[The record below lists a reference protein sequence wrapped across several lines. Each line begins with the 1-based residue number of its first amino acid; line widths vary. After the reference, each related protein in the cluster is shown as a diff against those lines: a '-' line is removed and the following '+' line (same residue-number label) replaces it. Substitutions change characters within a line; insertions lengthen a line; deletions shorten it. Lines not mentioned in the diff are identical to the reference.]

1 MKKTTVKNKLRKK
14 RSTFKNKLRKTS
26 KKNKNLIGGD
36 KPKITF
42 PYTYYYVTREDLE
55 TYKRLNSYINIQ
67 TKYCNW
73 TTTDPPDEIIEF
85 DMPAAT
91 ANMTANF
98 LNNDNEILIIFV
110 RYDIADKLIK
120 GNNPHIQGNPTA
132 TTYFNDLNFLNDQI
146 LGHAKIIKYP
156 TVDILGIYNICVH
169 KITIPVE
176 SDLRYEPKPQK
187 TDTHG
192 KVVSSSG
199 TVLISCT
206 ILAISFLPVTFA
218 LPHTFKYLWLGID
231 LENLQFKKL
240 VHMYTSIGFK
250 YPSISNIM
258 PNGEKIEG
266 MMIMQF
272 FKEITNYT
280 NNIND
285 TIIPEMEALDLY
297 DQYNYKPDKPDKLNL
312 AKEGIFY
319 YNFALD
325 KSAILSLRML
335 PYLSFDLTTMNVKGI
350 NTFDEQLETSGTL
363 ILNNIQDK
371 YYKDMESNFITHVLS
386 LEPISRDDSSIKFNK
401 GDREKKAVIVTPAQ
415 RSFHTHPYIMY
426 DYYNTIMGPP
436 SGGDCQVFVRD
447 VMNYMYDTKKSAIQ
461 EHNPAQ
467 LPVQLR
473 LVVAIEGIYVMS
485 MTETGIE
492 YLKNNED
499 ILSYNKEKFLDYIDG
514 VTETLGKTDIRQKF
528 EWAQHKNDKID
539 PEMVKK
545 EINKYI
551 EFINDVKIN
560 DVKISDD
567 VTIYGVNII
576 QVQFFSW
583 KDIKSDKIIQVYY
596 YNGNNIM
603 ADNETQ
609 FQPRPQQQQQPPPIF
624 GQQQQ
629 PNRQQ
634 QFQPNRQQQQII
646 GQQPN
651 RQPPPIFG
659 QQQQPNRQQQQIIG
673 QQPINILPQQK
684 LTKEEQVK
692 QRLEHQQ
699 RQRDITG

>member
-42 PYTYYYVTREDLE
+42 PYTYYYVTREDL
-55 TYKRLNSYINIQ
+55 TKYNKLNSYINIQ

-73 TTTDPPDEIIEF
+73 TTTPQVSDF
-85 DMPAAT
+85 DMPAADDM
-91 ANMTANF
+91 AANF

-120 GNNPHIQGNPTA
+120 DQHPTT

-169 KITIPVE
+169 KITVQITVHDTLDYKQIKE
-176 SDLRYEPKPQK
+176 KEEK
-187 TDTHG
+187 TTN
-192 KVVSSSG
+192 SG

-206 ILAISFLPVTFA
+206 ILAIAFLPGTFA
-218 LPHTFKYLWLGID
+218 PPHTFKYLWLGID
-231 LENLQFKKL
+231 LENVQFEKL

-285 TIIPEMEALDLY
+285 TIIPEMEAMDLF
-297 DQYNYKPDKPDKLNL
+297 DQYNKYPL
-312 AKEGIFY
+312 AKNGIFY

-350 NTFDEQLETSGTL
+350 NTFDEQVETSGTL

-371 YYKDMESNFITHVLS
+371 YDEDVEYNFITHVLS

-401 GDREKKAVIVTPAQ
+401 GDRELKAVLVTPAQ

-426 DYYNTIMGPP
+426 ENFNSIMGPP
-436 SGGDCQVFVRD
+436 SGGDCKVFVRD
-447 VMNYMYDTKKSAIQ
+447 VMDYMYDTKKSAIQ

-473 LVVAIEGIYVMS
+473 LVVAVEGIYVMS
-485 MTETGIE
+485 MTVAGIE
-492 YLKNNED
+492 YLKNNKD
-499 ILSYNKEKFLDYIDG
+499 ILSYNKEKFLDHISG
-514 VTETLGKTDIRQKF
+514 VTETLYKTDIRQTF
-528 EWAQHKNDKID
+528 EWAKHKDESVA
-539 PEMVKK
+539 PQMVKE
-545 EINKYI
+545 EINKYMK
-551 EFINDVKIN
+551 FINDLKI
-560 DVKISDD
+560 DDIKIGDD

-576 QVQFFSW
+576 KVTFFSW
-583 KDIKSDKIIQVYY
+583 KDIKPNTIIGVQY

-603 ADNETQ
+603 TDNKTQ
-609 FQPRPQQQQQPPPIF
+609 FEQQKPIVHPIVQQQQQV
-624 GQQQQ
+624 QQLLQIKKR
-629 PNRQQ
+629 RQQ
-634 QFQPNRQQQQII
+634 TPTQKQNQEK
-646 GQQPN
+646 
-651 RQPPPIFG
+651 FG
-659 QQQQPNRQQQQIIG
+659 Y
-673 QQPINILPQQK
+673 
-684 LTKEEQVK
+684 
-692 QRLEHQQ
+692 
-699 RQRDITG
+699 

>member
-169 KITIPVE
+169 QITILFDA
-176 SDLRYEPKPQK
+176 DLRYEPKPQK
-187 TDTHG
+187 TDTVGH
-192 KVVSSSG
+192 VVNSSSG

-350 NTFDEQLETSGTL
+350 NTFDEQVETSGTL

-371 YYKDMESNFITHVLS
+371 YDEDVEYNFITHVLS

-401 GDREKKAVIVTPAQ
+401 GDRELKAVLVTPAQ

-426 DYYNTIMGPP
+426 ENFNSIMGPP
-436 SGGDCQVFVRD
+436 SGGDCKVFVRD
-447 VMNYMYDTKKSAIQ
+447 VMDYMYDTKKSAIQ

-473 LVVAIEGIYVMS
+473 LVVAVEGIYVMS
-485 MTETGIE
+485 MTVAGIE
-492 YLKNNED
+492 YLKNNKD
-499 ILSYNKEKFLDYIDG
+499 ILSYNKEKFLDHISG
-514 VTETLGKTDIRQKF
+514 VTETLYKTDIRQTF
-528 EWAQHKNDKID
+528 EWAKHKDESVA
-539 PEMVKK
+539 PQMVKE
-545 EINKYI
+545 EINKYMK
-551 EFINDVKIN
+551 FINDLKI
-560 DVKISDD
+560 DDIKIGDD

-576 QVQFFSW
+576 KVTFFSW
-583 KDIKSDKIIQVYY
+583 KDIKPNTIIGVQY

-603 ADNETQ
+603 TDNKTQ
-609 FQPRPQQQQQPPPIF
+609 FEQQKPIVHPIVQQQQQV
-624 GQQQQ
+624 QQLLQIKKR
-629 PNRQQ
+629 RQQ
-634 QFQPNRQQQQII
+634 TPTQKQNQEK
-646 GQQPN
+646 
-651 RQPPPIFG
+651 FG
-659 QQQQPNRQQQQIIG
+659 Y
-673 QQPINILPQQK
+673 
-684 LTKEEQVK
+684 
-692 QRLEHQQ
+692 
-699 RQRDITG
+699 

>member
-26 KKNKNLIGGD
+26 KKNKDLIGGD

-55 TYKRLNSYINIQ
+55 TYKQLNSYINIQ

-73 TTTDPPDEIIEF
+73 TTTQDPTVIEF
-85 DMPAAT
+85 DMPAAA
-91 ANMTANF
+91 ANMTDNF
-98 LNNDNEILIIFV
+98 LAEADEILIIFV
-110 RYDIADKLIK
+110 RYDIANQLIK
-120 GNNPHIQGNPTA
+120 GNNPPIQGNPTA

-156 TVDILGIYNICVH
+156 NTVDAILGIYNICVH
-169 KITIPVE
+169 QIKIPFDA
-176 SDLRYEPKPQK
+176 DLRYKPKEQK
-187 TDTHG
+187 TEN
-192 KVVSSSG
+192 SG

-206 ILAISFLPVTFA
+206 ILAIAFLPGTFA
-218 LPHTFKYLWLGID
+218 LQHTFKYLWLGID
-231 LENLQFKKL
+231 LENLQFEKL

-250 YPSISNIM
+250 YPSISNTM
-258 PNGEKIEG
+258 PNNQEIPGG

-285 TIIPEMEALDLY
+285 TIIPEMEALDLFR
-297 DQYNYKPDKPDKLNL
+297 QYNKYPL
-312 AKEGIFY
+312 AKNGIFY

-350 NTFDEQLETSGTL
+350 NTFDEQVETSGTL

-371 YYKDMESNFITHVLS
+371 YDKDVKYNFITHVLS

-401 GDREKKAVIVTPAQ
+401 GDREMKAVMVTPAQ

-426 DYYNTIMGPP
+426 EDMSYNTIMGPP

-461 EHNPAQ
+461 IHDPAQ

-473 LVVAIEGIYVMS
+473 LVVAVEGIYVMS
-485 MTETGIE
+485 MTVAGIE
-492 YLKNNED
+492 YLKNNKD
-499 ILSYNKEKFLDYIDG
+499 ILSHNKENFLDYISG
-514 VTETLGKTDIRQKF
+514 ATETLGKTTIRQTF
-528 EWAQHKNDKID
+528 EWAQHKNDDID

-545 EINKYI
+545 EIDKYI
-551 EFINDVKIN
+551 TFINDVKIN
-560 DVKISDD
+560 DVKIND

-576 QVQFFSW
+576 KVKFFSW
-583 KDIKSDKIIQVYY
+583 KDIKPNTIIGVQY

-603 ADNETQ
+603 TNNKTQ
-609 FQPRPQQQQQPPPIF
+609 FKQQQPIV
-624 GQQQQ
+624 QQLA
-629 PNRQQ
+629 
-634 QFQPNRQQQQII
+634 QQII

-651 RQPPPIFG
+651 RQ
-659 QQQQPNRQQQQIIG
+659 QIIG
-673 QQPINILPQQK
+673 QPIVQPIQPNGQQQRK
-684 LTKEEQVK
+684 LTKEEQQK
-692 QRLEHQQ
+692 QEREQQQQVQQLLQIKKRRQQTTIPKQNQERL
-699 RQRDITG
+699 GY

>member
-14 RSTFKNKLRKTS
+14 RSTFKKKKRQTS

-42 PYTYYYVTREDLE
+42 PYTYYYVTREDL
-55 TYKRLNSYINIQ
+55 TKYNKLNSYINIQ

-73 TTTDPPDEIIEF
+73 TTTPQVSDF
-85 DMPAAT
+85 DMPAADDM
-91 ANMTANF
+91 AANF

-120 GNNPHIQGNPTA
+120 DQHPTT

-169 KITIPVE
+169 KITVQITVHDTLDYKQIKE
-176 SDLRYEPKPQK
+176 KEEK
-187 TDTHG
+187 TTN
-192 KVVSSSG
+192 SG

-206 ILAISFLPVTFA
+206 ILAIAFLPGTFA
-218 LPHTFKYLWLGID
+218 PPHTFKYLWLGID
-231 LENLQFKKL
+231 LENVQFEKL

-258 PNGEKIEG
+258 PNGEEIPGG

-285 TIIPEMEALDLY
+285 TIIPEMEAMDLF
-297 DQYNYKPDKPDKLNL
+297 DQYNKYPL
-312 AKEGIFY
+312 AKNGIFY

-350 NTFDEQLETSGTL
+350 NTFDEQVETSGTL

-371 YYKDMESNFITHVLS
+371 YDEDVEYNFITHVLS

-401 GDREKKAVIVTPAQ
+401 GDRELKAVLVTPAQ

-426 DYYNTIMGPP
+426 ENFNSIMGPP
-436 SGGDCQVFVRD
+436 SGGDCKVFVRD
-447 VMNYMYDTKKSAIQ
+447 VMDYMYDTKKSAIQ

-473 LVVAIEGIYVMS
+473 LVVAVEGIYVMS
-485 MTETGIE
+485 MTVAGIE
-492 YLKNNED
+492 YLKNNKD
-499 ILSYNKEKFLDYIDG
+499 ILSYNKEKFLDHISG
-514 VTETLGKTDIRQKF
+514 VTETLYKTDIRQTF
-528 EWAQHKNDKID
+528 EWAKHKDESVA
-539 PEMVKK
+539 PQMVKE
-545 EINKYI
+545 EINKYMK
-551 EFINDVKIN
+551 FINDLKI
-560 DVKISDD
+560 DDIKIGDD

-576 QVQFFSW
+576 KVTFFSW
-583 KDIKSDKIIQVYY
+583 KDIKPNTIIGVQY

-603 ADNETQ
+603 TDNKTQ
-609 FQPRPQQQQQPPPIF
+609 FEQQKPIVHPIVQQQQQV
-624 GQQQQ
+624 QQLLQIKKR
-629 PNRQQ
+629 RQQ
-634 QFQPNRQQQQII
+634 TPTQKQNQEK
-646 GQQPN
+646 
-651 RQPPPIFG
+651 FG
-659 QQQQPNRQQQQIIG
+659 Y
-673 QQPINILPQQK
+673 
-684 LTKEEQVK
+684 
-692 QRLEHQQ
+692 
-699 RQRDITG
+699 

>member
-14 RSTFKNKLRKTS
+14 RNTFKNKLRKKRNTFKNKLRKTS

-42 PYTYYYVTREDLE
+42 PYTYYYVTREDL
-55 TYKRLNSYINIQ
+55 TKYNKLNSYINIQ

-73 TTTDPPDEIIEF
+73 TTTPQVSDF
-85 DMPAAT
+85 DMPATDDMA
-91 ANMTANF
+91 ANF

-120 GNNPHIQGNPTA
+120 DQLIAGHPTT

-169 KITIPVE
+169 KITVQITIHDTLDYKQIIE
-176 SDLRYEPKPQK
+176 KEEK
-187 TDTHG
+187 TTN
-192 KVVSSSG
+192 SG

-206 ILAISFLPVTFA
+206 ILAIAFLPVSFTGK
-218 LPHTFKYLWLGID
+218 TFKYLWLGID
-231 LENLQFKKL
+231 LKNVQFDKL

-258 PNGEKIEG
+258 PNGEKIPGG

-285 TIIPEMEALDLY
+285 TIIPEMEALDLF
-297 DQYNYKPDKPDKLNL
+297 DQYNKYPL
-312 AKEGIFY
+312 AKNGIFY

-350 NTFDEQLETSGTL
+350 NTFDEQVETSGTL

-371 YYKDMESNFITHVLS
+371 YDKDVEYNFITHVLS

-401 GDREKKAVIVTPAQ
+401 GDREMKAVLVTPAQ

-426 DYYNTIMGPP
+426 DYFNTIMGPP
-436 SGGDCQVFVRD
+436 SGGDCKVFLND

-485 MTETGIE
+485 MTVAGIE

-539 PEMVKK
+539 PEMVKT
-545 EINKYI
+545 EIDKYI
-551 EFINDVKIN
+551 KFINDVKID
-560 DVKISDD
+560 DVKIDD

-576 QVQFFSW
+576 KVTFFSW
-583 KDIKSDKIIQVYY
+583 KDIKPNTIIGVQY

-603 ADNETQ
+603 TDNKTQ
-609 FQPRPQQQQQPPPIF
+609 FEQQQPIVQPI
-624 GQQQQ
+624 GQPIGQRQPIVQSIQ

-634 QFQPNRQQQQII
+634 PIVQRQPNGQPIVQLTTAQQQQ
-646 GQQPN
+646 
-651 RQPPPIFG
+651 
-659 QQQQPNRQQQQIIG
+659 QQQQVQQLLQIKKRRQQT
-673 QQPINILPQQK
+673 PTQK
-684 LTKEEQVK
+684 QNQEKF
-692 QRLEHQQ
+692 
-699 RQRDITG
+699 GY

>member
-26 KKNKNLIGGD
+26 KKNKNLIGGY

-42 PYTYYYVTREDLE
+42 PYTYYYVTRADLE
-55 TYKRLNSYINIQ
+55 TYKHLNSYINIQ

-91 ANMTANF
+91 ANMTDNF
-98 LNNDNEILIIFV
+98 LAEADEILIIFV

-120 GNNPHIQGNPTA
+120 DQIIAGHPTA

-187 TDTHG
+187 TDTAG
-192 KVVSSSG
+192 KVVSSSSG

-206 ILAISFLPVTFA
+206 ILAIAFIPFSFTGK
-218 LPHTFKYLWLGID
+218 TFKYLWLGID
-231 LENLQFKKL
+231 LENLQFEKL

-266 MMIMQF
+266 EMMIMQF

-285 TIIPEMEALDLY
+285 TIIPEMEALDLF
-297 DQYNYKPDKPDKLNL
+297 DQYNYTTDNPDKLNL
-312 AKEGIFY
+312 AKKGIFY
-319 YNFALD
+319 YNFSLD

-335 PYLSFDLTTMNVKGI
+335 PYLSFTDDVNMNVKGI
-350 NTFDEQLETSGTL
+350 NTFDEQVETSGTL
-363 ILNNIQDK
+363 ILNNIEDK
-371 YYKDMESNFITHVLS
+371 YDKGEKYNFITHVLS
-386 LEPISRDDSSIKFNK
+386 LEPISKDNSSIKFNK
-401 GDREKKAVIVTPAQ
+401 GDREQKAVIVTPEQ

-426 DYYNTIMGPP
+426 DHYKTIMGPP
-436 SGGDCQVFVRD
+436 SGGDCKVFVND

-461 EHNPAQ
+461 EHHPAQ

-492 YLKNNED
+492 YLKNNS
-499 ILSYNKEKFLDYIDG
+499 LAFGQWDG
-514 VTETLGKTDIRQKF
+514 VGRQKFINGFSDATETLGKTTIRQKF
-528 EWAQHKNDKID
+528 VWADHRNETID
-539 PEMVKK
+539 PEMVNN
-545 EINKYI
+545 EIAKYLV
-551 EFINDVKIN
+551 FINELKFN
-560 DVKISDD
+560 D
-567 VTIYGVNII
+567 VNII
-576 QVQFFSW
+576 KVKFFSW
-583 KDIKSDKIIQVYY
+583 KDIKPNKIIAVQY

-603 ADNETQ
+603 KSNTTQ